1 MKTATRYVKFILDA
15 KGYVSK
21 SIRLL
26 LQAATYADQP
36 IRQKYHFHN
45 SYELIFIRKG
55 AIRLTVEQKQYIMSA
70 GSLAIISCL
79 ENHSTEILSKEYERY
94 YILIY
99 SNRLD
104 AVVSD
109 AALSS
114 IFRNR
119 PFAFN
124 HVVDMTASFDAI
136 DRCFRAI
143 IDEYN
148 QPKDYSRLLLTSY
161 LNEILVHVFRT
172 VPSDFASV
180 SGNALQEI
188 YRIQIYIEH
197 NFSSEIRISDL
208 ANENYI
214 SPQYL
219 SRCFKSQTGFSP
231 KQYLTNIRLK
241 NAKDRLLHTTLSVHE
256 ISFQC
261 GFSDVNNF
269 IRVFKKHTGMTPYK
283 FRLLK

>member
-1 MKTATRYVKFILDA
+1 M
-15 KGYVSK
+15 

-172 VPSDFASV
+172 VPSDLPPFPAMPCRRSIAFRSILSIISAARSV
-180 SGNALQEI
+180 SPTSPTKTISARNISRAA
-188 YRIQIYIEH
+188 
-197 NFSSEIRISDL
+197 SSHRPASARSSI
-208 ANENYI
+208 
-214 SPQYL
+214 
-219 SRCFKSQTGFSP
+219 
-231 KQYLTNIRLK
+231 
-241 NAKDRLLHTTLSVHE
+241 
-256 ISFQC
+256 
-261 GFSDVNNF
+261 
-269 IRVFKKHTGMTPYK
+269 
-283 FRLLK
+283 

>member
-15 KGYVSK
+15 KGYVSM

-70 GSLAIISCL
+70 GSLTIISCL

>member
-283 FRLLK
+283 FRLFK

>member
-1 MKTATRYVKFILDA
+1 M
-15 KGYVSK
+15 

-70 GSLAIISCL
+70 GSRAIISCL

>member
-1 MKTATRYVKFILDA
+1 M
-15 KGYVSK
+15 

-104 AVVSD
+104 AVVSG

-241 NAKDRLLHTTLSVHE
+241 NAKDRLCIPHSPSTRFRFSVVFLMSTTLSGC
-256 ISFQC
+256 SK
-261 GFSDVNNF
+261 S
-269 IRVFKKHTGMTPYK
+269 TPA
-283 FRLLK
+283 

>member
-1 MKTATRYVKFILDA
+1 M
-15 KGYVSK
+15 

-161 LNEILVHVFRT
+161 LNEILADKETF
-172 VPSDFASV
+172 D
-180 SGNALQEI
+180 
-188 YRIQIYIEH
+188 
-197 NFSSEIRISDL
+197 D
-208 ANENYI
+208 
-214 SPQYL
+214 
-219 SRCFKSQTGFSP
+219 
-231 KQYLTNIRLK
+231 
-241 NAKDRLLHTTLSVHE
+241 
-256 ISFQC
+256 SF
-261 GFSDVNNF
+261 
-269 IRVFKKHTGMTPYK
+269 
-283 FRLLK
+283 LLKRK